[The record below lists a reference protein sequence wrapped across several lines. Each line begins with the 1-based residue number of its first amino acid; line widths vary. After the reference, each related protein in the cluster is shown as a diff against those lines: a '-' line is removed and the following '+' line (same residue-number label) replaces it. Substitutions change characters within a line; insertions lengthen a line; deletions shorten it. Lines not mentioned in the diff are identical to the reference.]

1 MQQQQKPF
9 SESGT
14 SPPRRL
20 TLQGVRWAPAR
31 TFVFGWGSDDKGHST
46 LFSSD
51 WRTML
56 RLADMLDAGI
66 PVEVWITDSQV
77 LAFRRACR

>member
-1 MQQQQKPF
+1 MQNPQKPF

-20 TLQGVRWAPAR
+20 TLQGVRWAPAC
-31 TFVFGWGSDDKGHST
+31 TFAFAWGCDDKGRS
-46 LFSSD
+46 LIFSSD

-56 RLADMLDAGI
+56 RLADMLEAGI
-66 PVEVWITDSQV
+66 PVEVWLDGREV
-77 LAFRRACR
+77 LAYRRARP